1 MMYNKILSMIG
12 IAMKA
17 GKIAS
22 GEFSTEK
29 AIKNNKAFLVIISED
44 ASKNT
49 KKKFTNSCTFY
60 NVPILFVSTK
70 EELGSAIGKE
80 QRSSM
85 ALLDEGFA
93 KAIIKNM
100 EEIGGNL
107 NGKN

>member
-1 MMYNKILSMIG
+1 MIG

-29 AIKNNKAFLVIISED
+29 AIKNNMAFLVIISED

-49 KKKFTNSCTFY
+49 KKNFTNSCTFY